1 MDNNLTFKSS
11 NLFTLQF
18 IETSAAPL
26 PAGHYS
32 QAVVH
37 QGLVYVSGILP
48 ITPDGTKLTDANIEL
63 QTLQVLQ
70 NLEAILEA
78 AGASKETVLKTT
90 VYVSDMEDW
99 PKINPIYAA
108 FFETHRPAR
117 AIVPVGILHYG
128 LNIELEAVAAVV

>member
-1 MDNNLTFKSS
+1 MK
-11 NLFTLQF
+11 F
-18 IETSAAPL
+18 IQTSAAPL

-37 QGLVYVSGILP
+37 NGLVYVSGILP
-48 ITPDGTKLTDANIEL
+48 IMPDGTKFTDANIEL

-70 NLEAILEA
+70 NLEAILHE
-78 AGASKETVLKTT
+78 AGASKQTVLKTT

-108 FFETHRPAR
+108 FFEAHRPAR
-117 AIVPVGILHYG
+117 AIVPVGTLHYG
-128 LNIELEAVAAVV
+128 LNIELEAIAAVE

>member
-1 MDNNLTFKSS
+1 ME
-11 NLFTLQF
+11 F
-18 IETSAAPL
+18 IQTSAAPL

-37 QGLVYVSGILP
+37 NGLVYVSGILP
-48 ITPDGTKLTDANIEL
+48 IMPDGTKFTDANIEL

-70 NLEAILEA
+70 NLEAILHE
-78 AGASKETVLKTT
+78 AGASKQTVLKTT

-108 FFETHRPAR
+108 FFEAHRPAR
-117 AIVPVGILHYG
+117 AIVPVGTLHYG
-128 LNIELEAVAAVV
+128 LNIELEAIAAVE

>member
-1 MDNNLTFKSS
+1 ME
-11 NLFTLQF
+11 F
-18 IETSAAPL
+18 IQTSAAPL

-37 QGLVYVSGILP
+37 NGLVYVSGILP
-48 ITPDGTKLTDANIEL
+48 IMPDGTKLTDANIEL

-70 NLEAILEA
+70 NLEAILHE
-78 AGASKETVLKTT
+78 AGASKQTVLKTT

-108 FFETHRPAR
+108 FFEAHRPAR
-117 AIVPVGILHYG
+117 AIVPVGTLHYG
-128 LNIELEAVAAVV
+128 LNIELEAIAAVE